1 MLKST
6 LPAPTALGISGAI
19 VSTYRISVKPS
30 ARRCA
35 RNQERSTTLSIR
47 RSGMSHISATNR

>member
-35 RNQERSTTLSIR
+35 RN
-47 RSGMSHISATNR
+47 